1 MDQQDRYNCAMAPLK
16 AVARIAASTPNMYE
30 KLMPMIEELW
40 ETVQRTVG
48 AASGMAASTL

>member
-16 AVARIAASTPNMYE
+16 AVARIAASTPSNYA
-30 KLMPMIEELW
+30 KLMPMIEELL

-48 AASGMAASTL
+48 GASGMAESTL